1 MHRNILGVFFGS
13 VKRAQWTFIAFLVI
27 MAVVRPDVAQYLLFI
42 VLNRLWMVFG
52 VFLPLGIVFLW
63 FWVMFRPLKS
73 KKKDKH

>member
-1 MHRNILGVFFGS
+1 MYKNILGVFFGS
-13 VKRAQWTFIAFLVI
+13 TKRAQWTLVGI
-27 MAVVRPDVAQYLLFI
+27 CILLAALRPDVAQYLLFI

-52 VFLPLGIVFLW
+52 AFLPLGIVFLG